1 MAYFRQLEEKLA
13 TLLALFKKEERW
25 LILINADPDALGSA
39 MALKRIMA
47 RRVKEAAIAQINE
60 ISRPDNLAMIKYL
73 KIPTKLLT
81 RKLAR
86 NYDRFALVDSQPH
99 HNAAFKPFQF
109 SVVVDHHPLKAEA
122 PVSAAFVELRP
133 EYGACSTIFTEFL
146 YNLKIRPTS
155 SLATALLY
163 GIKSDTA
170 SFERNF
176 IETDIKAFRYL
187 AKFANQLFLR
197 KITRSEFHLSWLGYF
212 SAAIQSMVTFDQGC
226 FVFMGKVGNPDIL
239 VILADFFLRVHEISW
254 NVIAGVS
261 DKTLVIILRGD
272 GIRVDVGKA
281 AAKLFG
287 DIGSAG
293 GHLGA
298 ARAEIELKR
307 LEGKDPKEFL
317 VDRLC
322 ADRSPLC
329 PDKKR
334 QDGSREKRG
343 PVCTN
348 SLLGA

>member
-13 TLLALFKKEERW
+13 TLLSLFKKEERW
-25 LILINADPDALGSA
+25 LILMNADPDALGSA

-73 KIPTKLLT
+73 KIPTKLLK
-81 RKLAR
+81 RRLAKG
-86 NYDRFALVDSQPH
+86 YDRFALVDSQPH
-99 HNAAFKPFQF
+99 HNAAFKPYRF
-109 SVVVDHHPLKAEA
+109 SVVIDHHPVRPEFPVDA
-122 PVSAAFVELRP
+122 PFVELKP
-133 EYGACSTIFTEFL
+133 DYGACSTILTEFL
-146 YNLKIRPTS
+146 YNLKIRPNPA
-155 SLATALLY
+155 LATALLY

-170 SFERNF
+170 SFERGF
-176 IETDIKAFRYL
+176 VETDVKAFRYL
-187 AKFANQLFLR
+187 TKYSNQLFLK
-197 KITRSEFHLSWLGYF
+197 KITRSEFHLSWLAYF

-226 FVFMGKVGNPDIL
+226 FVFMGKVQNPDIL

-272 GIRVDVGKA
+272 GIKVDMGQA
-281 AAKLFG
+281 ASRLFG

-293 GHLGA
+293 GHIGA
-298 ARAEIELKR
+298 ARAEIEMKR
-307 LEGKDPKEFL
+307 LEGGDPKEFL

-334 QDGSREKRG
+334 QDGAREKRG
-343 PVCTN
+343 PACTN
-348 SLLGA
+348 TFLGA